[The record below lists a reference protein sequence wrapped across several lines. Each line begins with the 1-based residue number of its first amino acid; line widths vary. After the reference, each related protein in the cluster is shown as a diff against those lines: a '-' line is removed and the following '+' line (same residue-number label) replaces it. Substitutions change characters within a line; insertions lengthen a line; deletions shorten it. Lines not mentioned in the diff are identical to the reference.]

1 MASADIK
8 EVDCDQIVT
17 KASNIA
23 KKADQMQKAIGLA
36 FKEINSMRE
45 NWFGTSYDNFI
56 VNVVNITIPDLNKL
70 FEIVVSDI
78 PHEIY
83 AKAKSYS
90 VMSEYSLSASF
101 TEQVATTLTNLI
113 PTKRGAIFRFRE
125 NEVKSNQKQ
134 ININFQDAENFANDA
149 KSEAQSLEDVWKSIS
164 GDTNIQELKSAFDK
178 VIKIIQKLTKTLDS
192 YVSASTLKVNAGETV
207 QGAMEAAPKVAANA
221 LDAVEDA
228 AQSAINKIEADANQT
243 WKNLTGK
250 N

>member
-1 MASADIK
+1 MSDNIQYQMPLIGDKAPEFVAHTTNGTVNFPADYSGKWVILF
-8 EVDCDQIVT
+8 
-17 KASNIA
+17 SHP
-23 KKADQMQKAIGLA
+23 ADFTPVCTTEFMTFQAML
-36 FKEINSMRE
+36 
-45 NWFGTSYDNFI
+45 
-56 VNVVNITIPDLNKL
+56 PDLNKL